1 MQRLRGE
8 SESILPN
15 YRVRQRVA
23 FTDRRYEIKW
33 WNEEFTYGYI
43 WLEGS

>member
-8 SESILPN
+8 AKSLLPN

-23 FTDRRYEIKW
+23 LTDRRYEIK
-33 WNEEFTYGYI
+33 
-43 WLEGS
+43 